1 MSYLGQSTISGLLS
15 EDLLSTS
22 TECPWSQKKNGK
34 TVFTALE
41 QQWICYVLFALL
53 SIYSFQQTAAKND

>member
-1 MSYLGQSTISGLLS
+1 MYKNIKLLCCTPKTNII
-15 EDLLSTS
+15 LWVKYTS
-22 TECPWSQKKNGK
+22 IKKKNGK

>member
-1 MSYLGQSTISGLLS
+1 MYKNIKLLCCTPKTNII
-15 EDLLSTS
+15 LWVNYTS
-22 TECPWSQKKNGK
+22 IKKKNGK